1 MNGFDMLV
9 LALVALSA
17 FGGWVRGGAREIVDL
32 IALFGSALIA
42 ALLMPVVGPVAR
54 RMIDPDFFGTIVAAL
69 ATFAVFYIAI
79 RLFGVYL
86 NQKLKE
92 IEVLVRVD
100 RWVGVGIGL
109 IRALLVLGVFHLAFH
124 AITPP
129 ERIPGWYRTAA
140 AYPVGVFSARAIQA
154 ILPAGA
160 KIADAVAPRTQT
172 GAAGGREQGS

>member
-1 MNGFDMLV
+1 MLV
-9 LALVALSA
+9 LALVALSG

-42 ALLMPVVGPVAR
+42 AVLMPVVGPVAR
-54 RMIDPDFFGTIVAAL
+54 RMIDPDFFGTIVGAL
-69 ATFAVFYIAI
+69 ATFAVFYVAI

-92 IEVLVRVD
+92 VEVLVRVD

-109 IRALLVLGVFHLAFH
+109 IRALLVLGVFHLGFH

-129 ERIPGWYRTAA
+129 ERIPTWYREAA
-140 AYPVGVFSARAIQA
+140 SYRAGVFAAKAIQA

-160 KIADAVAPRTQT
+160 RIADAVAPRHDR
-172 GAAGGREQGS
+172 GRTDDRERGS